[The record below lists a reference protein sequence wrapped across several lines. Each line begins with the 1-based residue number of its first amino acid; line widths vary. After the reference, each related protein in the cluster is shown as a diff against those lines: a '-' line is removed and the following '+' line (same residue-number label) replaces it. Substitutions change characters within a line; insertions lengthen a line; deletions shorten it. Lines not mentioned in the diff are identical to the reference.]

1 MEIDPIKA
9 DKASD
14 NSNPFS
20 FSSGITLPCIYIK
33 KSHMISD
40 NPMPPRSLRIMGCAP
55 EATDSDISSASKA
68 QDLGK
73 KDKEEE
79 KFRKHDF

>member
-1 MEIDPIKA
+1 
-9 DKASD
+9 
-14 NSNPFS
+14 
-20 FSSGITLPCIYIK
+20 
-33 KSHMISD
+33 MISD
-40 NPMPPRSLRIMGCAP
+40 TPMPPRSLRIMGCAP